1 MYSRRS
7 EEVTRISQRLA
18 GIHIPV
24 FSVLESQMGDPVLS
38 HWIGADGVVAGTALG
53 RVSAYIFD
61 NPVSASYTSSTAV
74 ETKDKDVSN
83 TQRDRSTPTPSDT
96 TQDSSTVTDGKDTK
110 TEAAPSPPTINEVGG
125 VEPLEASSANPDGT
139 LAIDMADDGY
149 DVDEG
154 DDSCGC
160 DGWKFSNLTSF
171 FVTVMNYI
179 RCGGGSVDAAQL
191 DDVLPGRYTVFASFS
206 DEAVR
211 AVFIHNRQLYCLIGT
226 SAISVY
232 DVDKYALLSEYRL
245 SLSRNAGY
253 KQITFAACK
262 ILVDC
267 MRGST
272 ILDPVAKKQTSSTHR
287 VYPSNV
293 LDFNGTEMMCYYRN
307 VNKYFVQVITL
318 DNDVAK
324 KVLFSIS
331 MPKSVFLVTHGRFW
345 GSDRLVVVTDLLSIS
360 VYKYH
365 EVTVPIAK
373 RRLRVD
379 LVALCGG
386 FSDFLAVL
394 TKDAMIKLLHGHTL
408 ETFFRIPLYPAT
420 FELGWPYT
428 LVNYGNIISFTSDEG
443 VYCLRLPRKVTAAAS
458 QWRENGSLGV
468 HGIHEERQDINN

>member
-7 EEVTRISQRLA
+7 EEITRISQRLA

-24 FSVLESQMGDPVLS
+24 FCVLESHMGDPVLS

-53 RVSAYIFD
+53 RVSAYLFD
-61 NPVSASYTSSTAV
+61 NSAPRIAKSSTTVDAKDDGGSNSKLDQSSSKPS
-74 ETKDKDVSN
+74 ETA
-83 TQRDRSTPTPSDT
+83 QE
-96 TQDSSTVTDGKDTK
+96 SSTSAHGDDSKSDATLPSATN
-110 TEAAPSPPTINEVGG
+110 AAVGG
-125 VEPLEASSANPDGT
+125 VESPETSPANPDGT
-139 LAIDMADDGY
+139 VAIHVAEDEC
-149 DVDEG
+149 DVDKG

-160 DGWKFSNLTSF
+160 DSRKFPNLASLF
-171 FVTVMNYI
+171 GTVMNYI
-179 RCGGGSVDAAQL
+179 RCGKSGADPVRL

-206 DEAVR
+206 DEPIR
-211 AVFIHNRQLYCLIGT
+211 AVFIHRRQLYCLIGT
-226 SAISVY
+226 SLISVY
-232 DVDKYALLSEYRL
+232 DVDKYALLNEYRL

-253 KQITFAACK
+253 KQIAFAACK

-272 ILDPVAKKQTSSTHR
+272 ILDPVAKRQTSSTHR

-307 VNKYFVQVITL
+307 VNKYFVQVLTL
-318 DNDVAK
+318 DRYVSK

-345 GSDRLVVVTDLLSIS
+345 GSDKLVVVTDMLTIS

-373 RRLRVD
+373 RRSRVD
-379 LVALCGG
+379 IVALCGG

-394 TKDAMIKLLHGHTL
+394 MKDSTIKLLHGHTL

-428 LVNYGNIISFTSDEG
+428 LINYGDIMSFTSDEG
-443 VYCLRLPRKVTAAAS
+443 VYCLRLPSKVIAVAS
-458 QWRENGSLGV
+458 EWKDNGSSV
-468 HGIHEERQDINN
+468 DHDIHGET